1 VNDNKKPKRPA
12 VTKKSLADIANVNPI
27 PRSKHDDLAEEQAV
41 ALEVIRLIKGAS
53 GHITIEDFKT

>member
-1 VNDNKKPKRPA
+1 MNDNKKPKRP
-12 VTKKSLADIANVNPI
+12 ADIANVNPI
-27 PRSKHDDLAEEQAV
+27 PRSKHDDLDEEQAV